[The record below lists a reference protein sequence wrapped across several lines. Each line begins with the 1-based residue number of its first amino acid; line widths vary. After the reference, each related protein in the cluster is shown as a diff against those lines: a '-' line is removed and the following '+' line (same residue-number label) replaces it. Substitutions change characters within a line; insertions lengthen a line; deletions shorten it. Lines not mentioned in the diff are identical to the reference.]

1 MHVALLEPNHRIADE
16 LAGAVVRD
24 VAAAPRPAKEHS
36 AAGALAL
43 VPQDVRLVR
52 PSPEGDDMGMLEEE
66 ERVEDPILSARGD
79 PFLLKANGVVVSDA
93 SQEPDFAPAGY
104 SSASSKFSSDFLR
117 TFMN

>member
-1 MHVALLEPNHRIADE
+1 
-16 LAGAVVRD
+16 
-24 VAAAPRPAKEHS
+24 
-36 AAGALAL
+36 
-43 VPQDVRLVR
+43 
-52 PSPEGDDMGMLEEE
+52 MGMLEEE